1 MEATEER
8 LVVYDVD
15 VLDYQSIL
23 VSLKTSN
30 AVFCLLDSPEGYDEK
45 EVDLEVRGAIN
56 VVEACERTESIDK
69 IVFSSSS
76 LTASILRDNI
86 GTQKDVDE
94 KCWSDQDFCRNKKV
108 IRFSDEHPV

>member
-1 MEATEER
+1 M
-8 LVVYDVD
+8 
-15 VLDYQSIL
+15 
-23 VSLKTSN
+23 
-30 AVFCLLDSPEGYDEK
+30 
-45 EVDLEVRGAIN
+45 DLEVRGAIN

-108 IRFSDEHPV
+108 SNLSSLSFVNMIFRY

>member
-1 MEATEER
+1 M
-8 LVVYDVD
+8 
-15 VLDYQSIL
+15 
-23 VSLKTSN
+23 
-30 AVFCLLDSPEGYDEK
+30 
-45 EVDLEVRGAIN
+45 DLEVRGAIN

-108 IRFSDEHPV
+108 SNLSSLNVGSSNYFISSFSHLQVTGFYVLLERL